1 MNVTRLAKSSAVGT
15 AVLERTFKQKFLI
28 PVLISVCFLLLILE
42 NVSFRPIKLLKSL
55 INDAVTYSAFIINL
69 PVNFT
74 ADTSKFF
81 LEFFKLNVYQENKIL
96 KDQVSKLISEKN
108 ELLFFKNENDNLKR
122 TLGIR
127 NQGEYAAL
135 LVKIIKEDT
144 SEFGKSFSITKG
156 SLENL
161 ELGQA
166 VVRNNVYLG
175 KIYEVNLLSSKVMI
189 VTDAGSRIP
198 IVIPSKGINAIL
210 KGDGYFNV
218 ELLFLPPSASLDNN
232 DQIYTSGTD
241 GIIKEGLYVGKVIVK
256 EGKNKKKKYSVD
268 LGFKEHQLNY
278 VSVLKLKR

>member
-1 MNVTRLAKSSAVGT
+1 MNATQLAKSSAVGT
-15 AVLERTFKQKFLI
+15 AVLERTFKQKFLA
-28 PVLISVCFLLLILE
+28 PVLIGVCFFLLILE
-42 NVSFRPIKLLKSL
+42 NISFKPIKLLKSL
-55 INDAVTYSAFIINL
+55 VNDTITYSAFIINL

-74 ADTSKFF
+74 AQTSKSF
-81 LEFFKLNVYQENKIL
+81 LEFFNFNIHQQNKIL
-96 KDQVSKLISEKN
+96 QDQVNKLISEKN

-135 LVKIIKEDT
+135 LVKVIKEDT

-156 SLENL
+156 LTENL
-161 ELGQA
+161 EIGQA

-175 KIYEVNLLSSKVMI
+175 RISEVNILSSKVMI

-198 IVIPSKGINAIL
+198 IVIPSKGVNAIL
-210 KGDGYFNV
+210 KGDGYSNV

-256 EGKNKKKKYSVD
+256 EDKNKKKKYSID

>member
-1 MNVTRLAKSSAVGT
+1 MNATRLAKSSAVGT

>member
-28 PVLISVCFLLLILE
+28 PVLISVCFLLLILD

>member
-1 MNVTRLAKSSAVGT
+1 MNATKLAKSSTVGT
-15 AVLERTFKQKFLI
+15 AALERTFKQKFLT
-28 PVLISVCFLLLILE
+28 PVLIGICFLLLTLE
-42 NVSFRPIKLLKSL
+42 NISFRPIKLLKSL
-55 INDAVTYSAFIINL
+55 VNDAITYSAFIINL

-74 ADTSKFF
+74 ADTTKSFF
-81 LEFFKLNVYQENKIL
+81 EFFNFNIHQENKIL
-96 KDQVSKLISEKN
+96 KDQVNKLISEKN

-122 TLGIR
+122 NLGIR

-135 LVKIIKEDT
+135 LVKVIKEDT

-156 SLENL
+156 SSENL

-166 VVRNNVYLG
+166 VVKNNIYLG
-175 KIYEVNLLSSKVMI
+175 RISEVNLLSSKVMI

-198 IVIPSKGINAIL
+198 IVIPSKGVNAIL
-210 KGDGYFNV
+210 KGDGYSNV
-218 ELLFLPPSASLDNN
+218 ELLFLPTSVNLDNN

-256 EGKNKKKKYSVD
+256 EDKNKKKKYSVD

-278 VSVLKLKR
+278 VSVLKQRR